1 MAVLSDTERANL
13 HARFMRDADF
23 PEGNVK
29 QDIRDAINDGDA
41 WINSNFGQFTAAL
54 PVSFRTASNADQ
66 RRKLFNDL
74 ALARK
79 EAGV

>member
-1 MAVLSDTERANL
+1 MAVLSATERANL
-13 HARFMRDADF
+13 HARFMRDSDF
-23 PEGNVK
+23 PDNNEK
-29 QDIRDAINDGDA
+29 QDIRDAVDDGDV
-41 WINSNFGQFTAAL
+41 WMNSNFGQFTAAL
-54 PVSFRTASNADQ
+54 PVAFRSASNADQ

>member
-1 MAVLSDTERANL
+1 MAVLDNSERANL
-13 HARFMRDADF
+13 HAKFMEDGDF
-23 PEGNVK
+23 PADNAK
-29 QDIRDAINDGDA
+29 QDIRDAIDDGDA
-41 WINSNFGQFTAAL
+41 WINSNFGQFTNAL
-54 PVSFRTASNADQ
+54 PVSFRTSSNAAQ